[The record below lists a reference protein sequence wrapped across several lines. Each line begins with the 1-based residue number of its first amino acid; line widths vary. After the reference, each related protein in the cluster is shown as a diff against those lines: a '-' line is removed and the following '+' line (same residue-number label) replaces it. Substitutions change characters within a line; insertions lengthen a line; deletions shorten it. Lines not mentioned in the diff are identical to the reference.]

1 MSKNS
6 NFRRQVRYF
15 TPLCCEPDCFCSNC
29 NIIPLGEENVSFL
42 SVISLHCFS
51 SHASFFNSSGLRV
64 LCSSL
69 HHAFLNDQQGW
80 MHFLNFTQ
88 QTSLASHCI
97 ISPIIHPTLHNYY
110 YGKSIAEITE
120 IKEFSSVERE
130 EVFFQFCYFLFQ
142 SSPPSSLPA

>member
-1 MSKNS
+1 M
-6 NFRRQVRYF
+6 
-15 TPLCCEPDCFCSNC
+15 
-29 NIIPLGEENVSFL
+29 PLGEENVSFL

-142 SSPPSSLPA
+142 SSPPSSLTLFSIKIKNILFILYYYLLINIYCVLLH